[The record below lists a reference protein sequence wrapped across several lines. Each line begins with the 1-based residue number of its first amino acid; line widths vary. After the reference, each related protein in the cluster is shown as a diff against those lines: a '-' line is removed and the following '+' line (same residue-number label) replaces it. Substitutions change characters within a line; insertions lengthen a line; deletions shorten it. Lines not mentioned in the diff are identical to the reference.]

1 VDGSVSPSGSRITS
15 VEIERKIVHSV
26 PISPMD
32 GKDFEDVLHL
42 YLTFEVEFNFER
54 LESYVEQLGVEDYYA
69 ELRRI

>member
-1 VDGSVSPSGSRITS
+1 
-15 VEIERKIVHSV
+15 
-26 PISPMD
+26 MD